1 MKISLSIAAQDRLF
15 SKAIRRVR
23 PNFDVLFDAFYQVE
37 ITNPIYEAI
46 LIGLTDSE
54 PAGYFEVIQNRD
66 GFFQVLAGL
75 KNDLDQSELKAELFN
90 IIEQAVQSCPFTN
103 SDKKRFTDLLQEWKP
118 KLI

>member
-23 PNFDVLFDAFYQVE
+23 PNFDELFDAFCQVE
-37 ITNPIYEAI
+37 ITNPIHEAI
-46 LIGLTDSE
+46 LIGLTD
-54 PAGYFEVIQNRD
+54 
-66 GFFQVLAGL
+66 
-75 KNDLDQSELKAELFN
+75 SELKAELFN

>member
-15 SKAIRRVR
+15 SKAIRKVR
-23 PNFDVLFDAFYQVE
+23 PNFDALFEAFSEVK
-37 ITNPIYEAI
+37 ITNPIHEAI
-46 LIGLTDSE
+46 LIGFDSA
-54 PAGYFEVIQNRD
+54 PADYFEVIQNRD

-75 KNDLDQSELKAELFN
+75 KSNLEQNELKVELFK

-103 SDKKRFTDLLQEWKP
+103 SDKKRFTDLLHEWKP